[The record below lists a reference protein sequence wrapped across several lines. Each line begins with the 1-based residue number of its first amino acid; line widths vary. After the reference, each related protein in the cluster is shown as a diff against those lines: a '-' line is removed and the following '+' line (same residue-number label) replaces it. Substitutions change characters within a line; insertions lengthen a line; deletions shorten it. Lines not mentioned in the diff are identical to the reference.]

1 MKKNLLYSLI
11 VALMLVTNASL
22 FSQDI
27 HFSQY
32 NETPQLINPAATGLY
47 NGYVRAIINYKNQ
60 WMAMGKAYN
69 TAAASLDMPL
79 FDKRPNKACLGFGF
93 NFFSDKA
100 GDSKFGLTQLNLCL
114 SAILPLTRT
123 SKLSFG
129 LSGGGAQHKASLE
142 SLSWGNQYNG
152 TTFDTQNIPSNE
164 VAPINSFMYADLGAG
179 INYEYFSGKE
189 AMDRNEQKRLSI
201 GFACYHLNRPTQ
213 TYFTI
218 SEKLNPKF
226 VGSMN
231 GNFDITGTK
240 FSVLPTLACF
250 FQGRSREYN
259 VGCAIQFRIHN
270 GTKVTGFNSESGI
283 AIGVNYRF
291 KDAYIPTV
299 AYHIGNVAIGFAYD
313 YSMSDYAQANKHF
326 GSLEIFLKYNI
337 IKGAA
342 WDKL

>member
-1 MKKNLLYSLI
+1 MKKNLLLSLI
-11 VALMLVTNASL
+11 ASILFIVSNNLV
-22 FSQDI
+22 SQDI

-32 NETPQLINPAATGLY
+32 NETPQLINPASTGLY

-69 TAAASLDMPL
+69 TSAASLDLPL
-79 FDKRPNKACLGFGF
+79 FDKKPNKSYLGFGF

-100 GDSKFGLTQLNLCL
+100 GDSKFGLTQVNLCL

-129 LSGGGAQHKASLE
+129 LTGGGAQHKANLE
-142 SLSWGNQYNG
+142 SVSWGNQFNG
-152 TTFDTQNIPSNE
+152 TTFDTQNIPSGE
-164 VAPINSFMYADLGAG
+164 ALAVNSFMYADLGAG

-189 AMDRNEQKRLSI
+189 SMERDEQKRLSI
-201 GFACYHLNRPTQ
+201 GFACYHINQPTQ

-218 SEKLNPKF
+218 NEKLYAKF
-226 VGSMN
+226 VGNMA
-231 GNFDITGTK
+231 GNFDLSGSR
-240 FSVLPTLACF
+240 FSLLPTLACF
-250 FQGRSREYN
+250 FQGKSREYDA
-259 VGCAIQFRIHN
+259 GCAINFRIRN
-270 GTKVTGFNSESGI
+270 GTKVTGFYSESGL
-283 AIGVNYRF
+283 AIGINYRF
-291 KDAYIPTV
+291 KDSFMPTI

-313 YSMSDYAQANKHF
+313 YSTSDYAQANKHF
-326 GSLEIFLKYNI
+326 GSLEVYLRYNI